1 MLEMSSQGM
10 TLSILDHTSISE
22 RGSKNRLVSLGCLG
36 DSSCCL
42 YQKMWAAE
50 YVSGFAEKLATASS
64 EQSHL
69 SCEVNTTT
77 AATAHVWR
85 HLGTILQ

>member
-1 MLEMSSQGM
+1 
-10 TLSILDHTSISE
+10 
-22 RGSKNRLVSLGCLG
+22 
-36 DSSCCL
+36 
-42 YQKMWAAE
+42 MWAAE